1 MAKPYE
7 EMSNAYA
14 SRGQNNTDANLALDA
29 LMLGGIE
36 ADEYA
41 LKSFVLVMAKN
52 VSKAGNQYTDDEIER
67 IEGIIKAYVDNSIK
81 TQDFSNYATKAD
93 LDAAI
98 LDAIE
103 QCNEYANTQ
112 ITNIHIENY
121 VTSEDLEKGI
131 DDLQG
136 QINELFQSVSNG
148 KNVIA
153 SAITDMGINAEASES
168 FYELANKILRIANIE
183 PGGSVGIDTSDAT
196 ATAEDIKLGKSAYI
210 SGGKVYGTHE
220 ETVNGT
226 NTSDATATP
235 GDIVLGQTAYANGQK
250 LTGTLNVNKGV
261 SDISDVVDLVYSEVT
276 DKITLNKYASTT
288 KAEHMCVACY
298 NNVVKYI
305 IHCYKTDGVNYV
317 KVSERKSDGSIGNIK
332 TWNATEFGIP
342 ADTDTVTYTIKA
354 VEANNLSDSLPKI
367 IFTYLRNEEGETGY
381 GTYWA
386 FACAIDTDT
395 ITVDDGT
402 QVNTLVPYWLYADG
416 TVQRRY
422 WRKQLLELANYY
434 GYSGLNKYSIEI
446 NPADPN
452 TVCVTGGYV
461 SVNGGSSYAFAS
473 VFVITFTNIIEDATN
488 NIANTISVFSTTYR
502 DYGVYNMDSG
512 YQTRHSCTWGT
523 NGRVLAVLFR
533 RVLGIIVFDDV
544 YNLIINQKITIGD
557 HQFNEVCIFSED
569 CTKLLLFN
577 PDEGGIEAKYI
588 NIDYT
593 NGSLSIGDGPVYVD
607 EYTSLGR
614 YIAVS
619 TYSSKFL
626 ILIHESGCVVYGI
639 DWDSA
644 TLLHPIQVFN
654 STMINADLWKATMTE
669 GQTGNNVLFAPV
681 NGSVSYITNS
691 GNLAE
696 FQPVI
701 NYEEIIG
708 IKYDGRV
715 YYDMQK
721 FKLTAK
727 ETDVV
732 NGKTFIGKT
741 GMILAGTLEVGDA

>member
-41 LKSFVLVMAKN
+41 LKSFVLAMAKN

-98 LDAIE
+98 LNAIE
-103 QCNEYANTQ
+103 QCKEYVNTQ

-121 VTSEDLEKGI
+121 VTTEDLEKGTDNLQNQI
-131 DDLQG
+131 D
-136 QINELFQSVSNG
+136 ELFQSVSNG

-305 IHCYKTDGVNYV
+305 VHCYKTDGVNYV

-342 ADTDTVTYTIKA
+342 ADTDTVTYNIKA
-354 VEANNLSDSLPKI
+354 VEVNNLSGTLNRI
-367 IFTYLRNEEGETGY
+367 IFTYLKTETIDGTTTQ
-381 GTYWA
+381 TYWVY
-386 FACAIDTDT
+386 ACAVDTHKT
-395 ITVDDGT
+395 TVDNET
-402 QVNTLVPYWLYADG
+402 EAITLVPYWVNANSEI
-416 TVQRRY
+416 TKRY
-422 WRKQLLELANYY
+422 WSRVLYTLS
-434 GYSGLNKYSIEI
+434 GYNKGVNKFSIKI
-446 NPADPN
+446 NPVDPD
-452 TVCVTGGYV
+452 TICVTGGYT
-461 SVNGGSSYAFAS
+461 SVNGGSNDAYAI
-473 VFVITFTNIIEDATN
+473 VNVVQFTTIVEDET
-488 NIANTISVFSTTYR
+488 TGLCSTLLCFNKTYR
-502 DYGVYNMDSG
+502 NSSVYTSDHL
-512 YQTRHSCTWGT
+512 YQTRHSCTWGM
-523 NGRVLAVLFR
+523 NGRVLVVLFR
-533 RVLGIIVFDDV
+533 KTLGIIGFDEAYTLVVD
-544 YNLIINQKITIGD
+544 QKITIGD

-654 STMINADLWKATMTE
+654 STMINADLWNATMTE

-681 NGSVSYITNS
+681 NGSVSYITDS

-727 ETDVV
+727 ESDVV
-732 NGKTFIGKT
+732 SGKTFIGKT
-741 GMILAGTLEVGDA
+741 GTISLGALEVGDA